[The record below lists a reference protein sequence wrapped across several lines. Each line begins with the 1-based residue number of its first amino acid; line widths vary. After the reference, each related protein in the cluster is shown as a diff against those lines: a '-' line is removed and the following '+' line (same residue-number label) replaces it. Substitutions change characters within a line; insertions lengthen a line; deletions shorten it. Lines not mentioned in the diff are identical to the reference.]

1 MRAVGVRQ
9 IHDERSYPRARMYD
23 GAVRGLAALTL
34 VAVVIPAA
42 AASAQ
47 GAKPSKRCD
56 FTDPAVCLYPWPNDY
71 FTRTDRDTAT
81 DRRLALKRASM
92 PRNKEGRPIDPRD
105 MNRADGFS
113 PGSMLITKVPGL
125 DTLAAGRRSKLPAI
139 GNLRR
144 SLAKR
149 SPVVVIDARTGKRH
163 PVWAEVDSNPDRRA
177 DRVLIIRPGK
187 NFKEGRRYIV
197 ALRNLKTTSGRAIRP
212 SRGFRIYRDR
222 VGSRK
227 RLVQRRRAHFE
238 ELFSE
243 LADAGVRRRSLF
255 LAWDFTVASR
265 QSLAGRALHIR
276 DRAFAQLGDTNLRDL
291 TVQGSSPGFTVD
303 TVQDRTAAEDDRI
316 ARRVEG
322 SITVPCFLTAGCQ
335 PGGRFTFDRRGR
347 PEQRGTTTFRY
358 FCNIPRSAL
367 DPVAPPKARAALYG
381 HGLLGRPT
389 EFDASNVKSMSNE
402 HNVLFC
408 ATAWAGFA
416 AEDLPHIIS
425 VLNDLSRFN
434 SVADRMQQGF
444 LQQLF
449 LGRALIHPQGFSS
462 HPAFLKNGV
471 SVIDTQRLFF
481 DGNSQGGIMGGS
493 LTALAPDFERAVLGV
508 PGMNYSTLL
517 QRSVDFDEYAPLLYG
532 GYPRELER
540 QLWLAQIQLLWDR
553 GESNGYAQHMTSRP
567 LPNTPRHQVLMHVAF
582 GDHQVSDVTTLVMAR
597 TIGARVRQPAL
608 AAGRS
613 PFSNPWYGLRRI
625 PSYPYDGSALVWWDS
640 GTPPPPLINQP
651 NRAGEDPHSHP
662 RSEPAARRQKSEF
675 LKVGG
680 GVVDVCGGGP
690 CFANGYTGP

>member
-1 MRAVGVRQ
+1 MK
-9 IHDERSYPRARMYD
+9 
-23 GAVRGLAALTL
+23 RGLVALTL
-34 VAVVIPAA
+34 IAVLVPAA
-42 AASAQ
+42 AANAQ

-56 FTDPAVCLYPWPNDY
+56 FTDPAVCLYPWPNDL
-71 FTRTDRDTAT
+71 FTRSDDDSAT
-81 DRRLALKRASM
+81 GRRLNVKRASM
-92 PRNKEGRPIDPRD
+92 PRNKDGKPIDPRD

-113 PGSMLITKVPGL
+113 PGSMLITKVRGL
-125 DTLAAGRRSKLPAI
+125 DTLAAARRSKLPPI

-149 SPVVVIDARTGKRH
+149 SPVVVIDARTRKRH
-163 PVWAEVDSNPDRRA
+163 PVWAEIDSNPERRA

-187 NFKEGRRYIV
+187 NFTEGRRYIV
-197 ALRNLKTTSGRAIRP
+197 ALRNLKTRGGRTIRP
-212 SRGFRIYRDR
+212 SRGFRIYRDGLPSR
-222 VGSRK
+222 NRLVNLRRK
-227 RLVQRRRAHFE
+227 RYERMFRTLRR
-238 ELFSE
+238 
-243 LADAGVRRRSLF
+243 AGVRRGNLF

-276 DRAFAQLGDTNLRDL
+276 DRAFRQLGDTNLRDL
-291 TVQGSSPGFTVD
+291 TVQGSSPAFTVD
-303 TVQDRTAAEDDRI
+303 TVQDRTAAQDDRI
-316 ARRVEG
+316 ARRIEG
-322 SITVPCFLTAGCQ
+322 TITVPCFLTNGCQ

-347 PEQRGTTTFRY
+347 PEQRGTTTFRW

-367 DPVAPPKARAALYG
+367 DPAAPPKARAALYG
-381 HGLLGRPT
+381 HGLLGNPA

-402 HNVLFC
+402 HNFLFC

-416 AEDLPHIIS
+416 AEDVPHILN

-434 SVADRMQQGF
+434 TVADRMQQGF

-462 HPAFLKNGV
+462 HPAFQKAGQ

-481 DGNSQGGIMGGS
+481 DGNSQGGIMGGA

-517 QRSVDFDEYAPLLYG
+517 QRSVDFDAYAPLLYG

-553 GESNGYAQHMTSRP
+553 GESNGYAQHMTLRP
-567 LPNTPRHQVLMHVAF
+567 LPNTPAHHVLMHVAF
-582 GDHQVSDVTTLVMAR
+582 GDHQVADVTTLIMAR

-625 PSYPYDGSALVWWDS
+625 PYYPYDGSAVVWWDS
-640 GTPPPPLINQP
+640 GTPPPPLVNQP
-651 NRAGEDPHSHP
+651 NREGADPHSHP
-662 RSEPAARRQKSEF
+662 RSDPAARVQKSEF
-675 LKVGG
+675 LKLGG
-680 GVVDVCGGGP
+680 GVVRVCGGGP
-690 CFANGYTGP
+690 CFTNGYTGP